1 MANALILEPL
11 APVGAVASST
21 APGRRAA
28 NVASD
33 YMGMVWRSAD
43 GDASPW
49 LVLDLGADRPVD
61 TISLHG
67 LFGAQ
72 AGWQW
77 AVDLASAAQGE
88 FTGAYWA
95 GAALPL
101 LAGTALPVSGM
112 GKALW
117 QAPADAPTAA
127 RYIRLTFTGLA
138 GAAVEIAR
146 AAVAAKIQLGRNF
159 RFGAAAGVRPL
170 GTVDWSARGVLLR
183 RRGNKLRGVGISFF
197 NVYHDEAEGLIR
209 PLLERVGNDNPLVIV
224 TDPEPHAQRMNRMY
238 FGFLTGNLG
247 DIWARPN
254 GFQVD
259 FNMVALD

>member
-1 MANALILEPL
+1 MANALILEPR
-11 APVGAVASST
+11 APVGVVASST

-28 NVASD
+28 NVAND
-33 YMGMVWRSAD
+33 YMGMVWRSGEGAD
-43 GDASPW
+43 SQAIT
-49 LVLDLGADRPVD
+49 LDLGADVPLD

-72 AGWQW
+72 PGWQW
-77 AVDLASAAQGE
+77 TVALASEAQGA
-88 FTGAYWA
+88 FTGAFWT

-101 LAGTALPVSGM
+101 LAGSVLPVSGM

-117 QAPADAPTAA
+117 QAPADAPALA
-127 RYIRLTFTGLA
+127 RHVRLTFSGLA
-138 GAAVEIAR
+138 NAAVEIAR
-146 AAVAAKIQLGRNF
+146 AVVAAKIQLGRNF
-159 RFGAAAGVRPL
+159 KFGAAAGVRPL

-197 NVYHDEAEGLIR
+197 NVYQDEAEGLIR